1 MNEKTKELLVERMT
15 ENLVVLRA
23 KLGITQAELADI
35 AGMSRQTILAI
46 EKKQRTMTWNTFLSL
61 LFIFSVNKNTEA
73 LLKLFEILTDE
84 LNKAF
89 VEGME
94 SFGRMIRGYNDCRA
108 LISGVESR
116 TSSPVRI
123 NRDKDCVSENVG
135 NLYPCGEG
143 AGYAGGIM
151 SAAMDGIRIAQ
162 MIAERSRRD

>member
-84 LNKAF
+84 LIDYITVK
-89 VEGME
+89 
-94 SFGRMIRGYNDCRA
+94 
-108 LISGVESR
+108 
-116 TSSPVRI
+116 
-123 NRDKDCVSENVG
+123 K
-135 NLYPCGEG
+135 
-143 AGYAGGIM
+143 
-151 SAAMDGIRIAQ
+151 
-162 MIAERSRRD
+162 